1 MKIKLC
7 VLFGGKSVEHE
18 VSIITAI
25 QAINKMD
32 KAKYDIIPVYIDK
45 TGKWYTGQ
53 MLLDIE
59 IYKDLDLLK
68 RYAKEVVLYNRD
80 GRFVLQNKKGLFKT
94 IVTDVDLA
102 FPIMH
107 GTNGEDGTLQGYL
120 ETIGIPYCES
130 NVYAS
135 ALGQDKILQKQVL
148 KENNVNI
155 VKYKWFYDT
164 EYLTDPDKVI
174 ASLDKLEYP
183 LIVKPAT
190 LGSSV
195 GISVAHDELELRE
208 YIMDAIEYDSKILVE
223 EVVKNLKEVNI
234 AVMGNYEN
242 QKVSAIEEVLSAN
255 KFLTYTDKYIGG
267 GKGKLK
273 GSKAPLKT
281 TSKGMAS
288 ASRKLPADLDEKMQK
303 EIEEIAIKAFKAL
316 GTSGNSRIDFLV
328 DEKSEKVYINEI
340 NSIPGSL
347 AFYLWEA
354 QDKTFTQV
362 LDEMIHIA
370 ISDYKKRMSKTHSFD
385 SNILEGFAANGIKGT
400 KGIKGKLR

>member
-1 MKIKLC
+1 MKIRVC

-45 TGKWYTGQ
+45 SGKWYTGN

-80 GRFVLQNKKGLFKT
+80 GKFVLQNKKGLFKSIIT
-94 IVTDVDLA
+94 EVDLA

-148 KENNVNI
+148 KENGVNV

-164 EYLTDPDKVI
+164 EYLNDPDKVI
-174 ASLDKLEYP
+174 NTLDKLDYP

-208 YIMDAIEYDSKILVE
+208 FIVDAIEYDNKILVE
-223 EVVKNLKEVNI
+223 EVVNNLRELNI
-234 AVMGNYEN
+234 SVLGNSER
-242 QKVSAIEEVLSAN
+242 QELSVIEEVGSKNEL
-255 KFLTYTDKYIGG
+255 LTYEDKYIGG

-273 GSKAPLKT
+273 GIA
-281 TSKGMAS
+281 SKGMAS
-288 ASRKLPADLDEKMQK
+288 AKRLIPADIDSS
-303 EIEEIAIKAFKAL
+303 IENKVKDQAL
-316 GTSGNSRIDFLV
+316 KTFRALNSSGVVRIDFLY
-328 DEKSEKVYINEI
+328 DTKANEVYVNEI

-347 AFYLWEA
+347 SFYLWE
-354 QDKTFTQV
+354 KTNKDYPEL
-362 LDEMIHIA
+362 LDDIINLG
-370 ISDYKKRMSKTHSFD
+370 IINYKNKSKKTTTFK
-385 SNILEGFAANGIKGT
+385 SNILEGFNGFKGM
-400 KGIKGKLR
+400 KGLKK